1 MTILQ
6 SIVLGVI
13 QGITEFLPVSSSGH
27 LILLPTLL
35 GWNLQSLS
43 FDVALH
49 FGTVMAVLIF
59 FAKDWYLMISMLI
72 RDVVFSNTLL
82 KEKSIKNFHKESKLL
97 LTIGV
102 VIIPVAIFGY
112 FLESPIETIF
122 RSPIYVSVMLILVA
136 VLMYASDRYSE
147 KLLKKKDKITF
158 MDSFIISIS
167 QVLALIPG
175 TSRSGITIT
184 TGLFLGL
191 KREDAAKFSFLLAT
205 PLILGAAILKV
216 PDLFT
221 SGSEPISTLFF
232 GVLSSFVV
240 GILSIKFLLNYVK
253 KNNLNAF
260 VIYRILLGI
269 LVLYI
274 ELF

>member
-1 MTILQ
+1 MTIFQ

-35 GWNLQSLS
+35 GWDLQSLS

-49 FGTVMAVLIF
+49 FGTVLAVLIF
-59 FAKDWYLMISMLI
+59 FAKDWYLMISMLM

-102 VIIPVAIFGY
+102 VIIPVAIAGY
-112 FLESPIETIF
+112 LFESPIEAMF
-122 RSPIYVSVMLILVA
+122 RSPIAVAAMLIIVA
-136 VLMYASDRYSE
+136 VLMYVSDRYSE
-147 KLLKKKDKITF
+147 KLLKKKDNITF
-158 MDSFIISIS
+158 MDSLLISVS

-205 PLILGAAILKV
+205 PLILGAAVLKV
-216 PDLFT
+216 PDLFI
-221 SGSEPISTLFF
+221 GSTESISTLFF
-232 GVLSSFVV
+232 GVLSSFIV
-240 GILSIKFLLNYVK
+240 GILSIKFLLDFVK
-253 KNNLNAF
+253 KHNLNVF
-260 VIYRILLGI
+260 IIYRILLGI
-269 LVLYI
+269 FILYI

>member
-35 GWNLQSLS
+35 GWDLQSLS

-59 FAKDWYLMISMLI
+59 FAKDWYLMFSMLI

-102 VIIPVAIFGY
+102 VIIPVAIAGY
-112 FLESPIETIF
+112 FLEGPIENIL
-122 RSPIYVSVMLILVA
+122 RSPIVVSVMLILVA
-136 VLMYASDRYSE
+136 ILMYVSDRYSE
-147 KLLKKKDKITF
+147 KLLKKKKDITF
-158 MDSFIISIS
+158 MDSLLISIS

-191 KREDAAKFSFLLAT
+191 PREDAAKFSFLLAT

-221 SGSEPISTLFF
+221 SSVEPISTLFF
-232 GVLSSFVV
+232 GVLSSFIV
-240 GILSIKFLLNYVK
+240 GILSIKFLLDFVK
-253 KNNLNAF
+253 KHTLNTF